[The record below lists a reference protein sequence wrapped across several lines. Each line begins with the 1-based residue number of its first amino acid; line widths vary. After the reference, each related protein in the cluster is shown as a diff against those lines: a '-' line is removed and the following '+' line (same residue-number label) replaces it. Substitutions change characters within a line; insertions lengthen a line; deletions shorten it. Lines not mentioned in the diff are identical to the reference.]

1 LDDASEQWSF
11 AAGESSGNSVPR
23 QARDG
28 LRWQSSKM
36 FEHRSKPLV
45 PGRVFALRVLRSLAL
60 ALGIIGVSLGL
71 GVFGYHFCA
80 GLSWLDAL
88 LNAAMI
94 LTGMGPV
101 NELHS
106 VAGKL
111 FASFYALFSGVV
123 FITSVAVLLA
133 PVFHR
138 FLHKF
143 HLEAGIRDDDR
154 RERPREAGKKSGGAD

>member
-1 LDDASEQWSF
+1 
-11 AAGESSGNSVPR
+11 
-23 QARDG
+23 
-28 LRWQSSKM
+28 M
-36 FEHRSKPLV
+36 FEHRSKPLLPRKAFV
-45 PGRVFALRVLRSLAL
+45 LRALRSLAL

-71 GVFGYHFCA
+71 GIFGYHFCA
-80 GLSWLDAL
+80 LLSWLDAL

-94 LTGMGPV
+94 LAGMGPV
-101 NELHS
+101 NELPM

-133 PVFHR
+133 PVIHR

-143 HLEAGIRDDDR
+143 HLESGSPDDDR
-154 RERPREAGKKSGGAD
+154 NERRREAGRKSRGPD